1 MTQKKEE
8 KMKWSDVFNDTGLV
22 ATMKTV
28 DETKT
33 LDLFDNTDTIETFDF
48 MLDNE
53 LADKM
58 VAPIVE
64 RPVVADS
71 ENGANKVAKYILLK
85 YYDNWKRIK
94 DALLMQYDI
103 EYDGGSIK
111 TVDITENNNGNV
123 NENNQHK
130 EQVNAF
136 NETTAVDSQNY
147 TDTNAQT
154 DSHDRTYHEETVNKA
169 NSVEFTHSDVIEKEI
184 KMRNENTYFDIL
196 KNDIEKELTLW
207 VYDVD
212 C

>member
-1 MTQKKEE
+1 
-8 KMKWSDVFNDTGLV
+8 MKWFDVFDENGLV
-22 ATMKTV
+22 NAMKSV

-33 LDLFDNTDTIETFDF
+33 LALFDDPDTIETFDF
-48 MLDNE
+48 MLNNE

-64 RPVVADS
+64 RPVTTDS
-71 ENGANKVAKYILLK
+71 VNGVNKVAKYVLLK

-94 DALLMQYDI
+94 DALLMRYDI

-111 TVDITENNNGNV
+111 TVDITETNNGNV

-154 DSHDRTYHEETVNKA
+154 DNHDRTYHEEMINKA
-169 NSVEFTHSDVIEKEI
+169 NSVEFTHSDVVEKEI
-184 KMRNENTYFDIL
+184 KMRIANTYFDIL

-207 VYDVD
+207 IYDVD

>member
-1 MTQKKEE
+1 
-8 KMKWSDVFNDTGLV
+8 MKWIDVFNDTGLV
-22 ATMKTV
+22 NAMKSV

-33 LDLFDNTDTIETFDF
+33 LALFDSQDTIDTFDF
-48 MLDNE
+48 MLNNE

-64 RPVVADS
+64 RPVTTET
-71 ENGANKVAKYILLK
+71 ENGVNKVAKYVLLK

-94 DALLMQYDI
+94 DALLLQYDI

-111 TVDITENNNGNV
+111 TVDIIENNNGNV

-136 NETTAVDSQNY
+136 NETNAVDSQNY

-154 DSHDRTYHEETVNKA
+154 DSHDRTYHEEMVNKA
-169 NSVEFTHSDVIEKEI
+169 NSVEFTHSDVVEKEI
-184 KMRNENTYFDIL
+184 KMRNQNTYFDIL

-207 VYDVD
+207 IYDID

>member
-1 MTQKKEE
+1 
-8 KMKWSDVFNDTGLV
+8 MKWIDVFKNNGLV
-22 ATMKTV
+22 NVMKTV

-33 LDLFDNTDTIETFDF
+33 LALFDNTDTIETFDF
-48 MLDNE
+48 MLNSE

-64 RPVVADS
+64 NPVTVDKV
-71 ENGANKVAKYILLK
+71 NGVNKVAKYVLLK

-94 DALLMQYDI
+94 DALLMVYDI

-147 TDTNAQT
+147 TDTNAQN
-154 DSHDRTYHEETVNKA
+154 DNHERTYHEEMVNKA
-169 NSVEFTHSDVIEKEI
+169 NSVEFTHSDVVEKEI
-184 KMRNENTYFDIL
+184 KMRNTNNYFDIL

>member
-1 MTQKKEE
+1 
-8 KMKWSDVFNDTGLV
+8 MKWIDVFNDTGLV
-22 ATMKTV
+22 NAMKSV

-33 LDLFDNTDTIETFDF
+33 LALFDDQDTIDTFDF
-48 MLDNE
+48 MLNNE

-58 VAPIVE
+58 VSPIVE
-64 RPVVADS
+64 RPVTTDHI
-71 ENGANKVAKYILLK
+71 NGVNKVAKYVLLK

-94 DALLMQYDI
+94 DALLLQYDI

-111 TVDITENNNGNV
+111 TVDITETNDGNV

-154 DSHDRTYHEETVNKA
+154 DNHERTYHEEMVNKA
-169 NSVEFTHSDVIEKEI
+169 NSVEFTHSDVVEKEI
-184 KMRNENTYFDIL
+184 KMRNQNTYFDIL

-207 VYDVD
+207 IYDID

>member
-1 MTQKKEE
+1 
-8 KMKWSDVFNDTGLV
+8 MKWIDVFNDNGLV
-22 ATMKTV
+22 NAMKTV

-33 LDLFDNTDTIETFDF
+33 LALFDDTDTIGTFDF
-48 MLDNE
+48 MLNNE

-64 RPVVADS
+64 RPVADDHI
-71 ENGANKVAKYILLK
+71 NGVNIVAKHVLLK

-94 DALLMQYDI
+94 DALLMKYDI

-111 TVDITENNNGNV
+111 TVDITESNNGNV

-136 NETTAVDSQNY
+136 NETSAVDSQNY

-154 DSHDRTYHEETVNKA
+154 KNNDRTYHEEVVNKA
-169 NSVEFTHSDVIEKEI
+169 NSVEFTHSDVVEKEI
-184 KMRNENTYFDIL
+184 KMRNTNNYFDIL
-196 KNDIEKELTLW
+196 RDDIEKELTLW
-207 VYDVD
+207 IYDVD

>member
-1 MTQKKEE
+1 
-8 KMKWSDVFNDTGLV
+8 MKWIDVFKNNGLV
-22 ATMKTV
+22 SVMKTV

-33 LDLFDNTDTIETFDF
+33 LALFDNTDTIETFDF
-48 MLDNE
+48 MLNNE

-64 RPVVADS
+64 KPVIADHV
-71 ENGANKVAKYILLK
+71 NGINKVAKYVLLK

-94 DALLMQYDI
+94 DAFLLNYDI

-111 TVDITENNNGNV
+111 TVNITENNNGNV

-154 DSHDRTYHEETVNKA
+154 DNHERTYHEEVVNKA
-169 NSVEFTHSDVIEKEI
+169 NSVEFTHSDVVEKEI
-184 KMRNENTYFDIL
+184 KMRNTNNYFDIL
-196 KNDIEKELTLW
+196 KNDIEKELTLL

>member
-1 MTQKKEE
+1 
-8 KMKWSDVFNDTGLV
+8 MKWIDVFNDTGLV
-22 ATMKTV
+22 NAMKSV

-33 LDLFDNTDTIETFDF
+33 LALFDDPDTIETFDF
-48 MLDNE
+48 MLNNE

-64 RPVVADS
+64 RPVTTDHI
-71 ENGANKVAKYILLK
+71 NGVNKVAKYVLLK

-94 DALLMQYDI
+94 DALLLQYDI

-111 TVDITENNNGNV
+111 TVDITETNDGNV

-154 DSHDRTYHEETVNKA
+154 DNHERTYHEEMVNKA
-169 NSVEFTHSDVIEKEI
+169 NSVEFTHSDVVEKEI
-184 KMRNENTYFDIL
+184 KMRNQNTYFDIL

-207 VYDVD
+207 IYDID

>member
-1 MTQKKEE
+1 
-8 KMKWSDVFNDTGLV
+8 MKWIDIFKDNGLV
-22 ATMKTV
+22 SVMKTV

-33 LDLFDNTDTIETFDF
+33 LALFDNADTIETFDF
-48 MLDNE
+48 MLNSE

-64 RPVVADS
+64 RPVTDDKV
-71 ENGANKVAKYILLK
+71 NGVNKVAKYVLLK

-94 DALLMQYDI
+94 DALLMVYDI

-111 TVDITENNNGNV
+111 TVDISETNNGNV

-147 TDTNAQT
+147 TDTNAQN
-154 DSHDRTYHEETVNKA
+154 DNHERTYHEEMVNKA
-169 NSVEFTHSDVIEKEI
+169 NSVEFTHSDVVEKEI
-184 KMRNENTYFDIL
+184 KMRNTNNYFDIL

>member
-1 MTQKKEE
+1 
-8 KMKWSDVFNDTGLV
+8 MKWIDVFKENGLV
-22 ATMKTV
+22 SVMKTV

-33 LDLFDNTDTIETFDF
+33 LALFDDLDTIETFDF
-48 MLDNE
+48 MLNNE

-58 VAPIVE
+58 VSPIVE
-64 RPVVADS
+64 RPVTTDS
-71 ENGANKVAKYILLK
+71 VNGVNKVAKYILLK
-85 YYDNWKRIK
+85 YYNNWKRIK
-94 DALLMQYDI
+94 DALLLQYDI

-154 DSHDRTYHEETVNKA
+154 DNHDRTYHEEMVNKA
-169 NSVEFTHSDVIEKEI
+169 NSVEFTHSDVVEKEI
-184 KMRNENTYFDIL
+184 KMRNQNTYFDIL

-207 VYDVD
+207 IYDID

>member
-1 MTQKKEE
+1 
-8 KMKWSDVFNDTGLV
+8 MKWIDVFNDTGL
-22 ATMKTV
+22 ANAMKTV

-33 LDLFDNTDTIETFDF
+33 LALFDDQDTIDTFDF
-48 MLDNE
+48 MLNNE

-64 RPVVADS
+64 RPFISDNVNAGSKIARYV
-71 ENGANKVAKYILLK
+71 LLK

-94 DALLMQYDI
+94 DALLMRYDI

-111 TVDITENNNGNV
+111 TVDITENNSGNV

-154 DSHDRTYHEETVNKA
+154 DNHDRTYHEEVINKA

>member
-1 MTQKKEE
+1 
-8 KMKWSDVFNDTGLV
+8 MKWIDVFKNNGLV
-22 ATMKTV
+22 SVMKTV

-33 LDLFDNTDTIETFDF
+33 LALFDNADTIETFDF
-48 MLDNE
+48 MLNSE

-64 RPVVADS
+64 RPVTVDNV
-71 ENGANKVAKYILLK
+71 NGINKVAKYVLLK

-94 DALLMQYDI
+94 DALLMVYDI

-111 TVDITENNNGNV
+111 TVDISETNSGNV

-154 DSHDRTYHEETVNKA
+154 DNNERTYHEEMINKA
-169 NSVEFTHSDVIEKEI
+169 NSVEFTHSDVVEKEI
-184 KMRNENTYFDIL
+184 KMRNTNNYFDIL

-207 VYDVD
+207 VYDID

>member
-1 MTQKKEE
+1 
-8 KMKWSDVFNDTGLV
+8 MKWIDVFNDTGLV
-22 ATMKTV
+22 NVMKTV

-33 LDLFDNTDTIETFDF
+33 LALFDNADTIETFDF
-48 MLDNE
+48 MLNSE

-64 RPVVADS
+64 RPVTDDRV
-71 ENGANKVAKYILLK
+71 NGVNKVAKYVLLK

-94 DALLMQYDI
+94 DALLMVYDI

-111 TVDITENNNGNV
+111 TVDISETNNGNI

-147 TDTNAQT
+147 TDTNAQN
-154 DSHDRTYHEETVNKA
+154 DNHERTYHEEMVNKA
-169 NSVEFTHSDVIEKEI
+169 NSVEFTHSDVVEKEI
-184 KMRNENTYFDIL
+184 KMRNTNNYFDIL

-207 VYDVD
+207 IYDID

>member
-1 MTQKKEE
+1 
-8 KMKWSDVFNDTGLV
+8 MKWIDVFKNNGLV
-22 ATMKTV
+22 SVMKTV

-33 LDLFDNTDTIETFDF
+33 LALFDNADTIETFDF
-48 MLDNE
+48 MLNSE

-58 VAPIVE
+58 VSPIVE
-64 RPVVADS
+64 RPVTDDKV
-71 ENGANKVAKYILLK
+71 NGVNKVAKYVLLK

-94 DALLMQYDI
+94 DALLMVYDI

-111 TVDITENNNGNV
+111 TVDISETNNGNV

-154 DSHDRTYHEETVNKA
+154 DNNERTYHEEMVNKA
-169 NSVEFTHSDVIEKEI
+169 NSVEFTHSDVVEKEI
-184 KMRNENTYFDIL
+184 KMRNTNNYFDIL

>member
-1 MTQKKEE
+1 
-8 KMKWSDVFNDTGLV
+8 MKWFDVFNENGLV
-22 ATMKTV
+22 SVMKTV

-33 LDLFDNTDTIETFDF
+33 LALFDDPDTIETFDF
-48 MLDNE
+48 MLNNE

-58 VAPIVE
+58 VSPIVE
-64 RPVVADS
+64 RPVTTDS
-71 ENGANKVAKYILLK
+71 VNGVNKVAKYVLLK

-94 DALLMQYDI
+94 DALLMKYDI

-111 TVDITENNNGNV
+111 TVDITETNDGNV

-154 DSHDRTYHEETVNKA
+154 DNHQRTYHEEMVNKA
-169 NSVEFTHSDVIEKEI
+169 NSVEFTHSDVVEKEI
-184 KMRNENTYFDIL
+184 KMRIANTYFDIL

-207 VYDVD
+207 IYDVD

>member
-1 MTQKKEE
+1 
-8 KMKWSDVFNDTGLV
+8 MKWIDVFNDTGLV
-22 ATMKTV
+22 NAMKSV

-33 LDLFDNTDTIETFDF
+33 LALFDNTDTIETFDF
-48 MLDNE
+48 MLNNE

-58 VAPIVE
+58 VSPIVE
-64 RPVVADS
+64 NPVTVDNV
-71 ENGANKVAKYILLK
+71 NGINKVAKYVLLK

-94 DALLMQYDI
+94 DALLMVYDI

-111 TVDITENNNGNV
+111 TVDISETNNGNV

-136 NETTAVDSQNY
+136 NETNAVDSQNY
-147 TDTNAQT
+147 TDTNAQN
-154 DSHDRTYHEETVNKA
+154 DNHERTYHEEMVNKA
-169 NSVEFTHSDVIEKEI
+169 NSVEFTHSDVVEKEI
-184 KMRNENTYFDIL
+184 KMRNTNNYFDIL

-207 VYDVD
+207 IYDID

>member
-1 MTQKKEE
+1 
-8 KMKWSDVFNDTGLV
+8 MKWIDIFNDNGL
-22 ATMKTV
+22 ANAMKTV

-33 LDLFDNTDTIETFDF
+33 LALFDDTDTIETFDF
-48 MLDNE
+48 MLNNE

-64 RPVVADS
+64 RPVTDDQI
-71 ENGANKVAKYILLK
+71 NGVNKVAKYVLLK
-85 YYDNWKRIK
+85 FYDNWKRIK
-94 DALLMQYDI
+94 DALLLQYDI

-136 NETTAVDSQNY
+136 NETNAVDSQNY

-154 DSHDRTYHEETVNKA
+154 DNHDRTYHEEMVNKA
-169 NSVEFTHSDVIEKEI
+169 NSVEFTHSDVVEKEI
-184 KMRNENTYFDIL
+184 KMRNQNTYFDIL

>member
-1 MTQKKEE
+1 
-8 KMKWSDVFNDTGLV
+8 MKWIDVFKDNGLV
-22 ATMKTV
+22 SVMKTV

-33 LDLFDNTDTIETFDF
+33 LALFDDQDTIDIFDF
-48 MLDNE
+48 MLNNE

-58 VAPIVE
+58 VSPIVE
-64 RPVVADS
+64 RPVTTDHI
-71 ENGANKVAKYILLK
+71 NGVNKVAKYVLLK

-94 DALLMQYDI
+94 DALLLQYDI

-111 TVDITENNNGNV
+111 TVDITESNNGNV

-154 DSHDRTYHEETVNKA
+154 NNNDRTYHEEMINKA
-169 NSVEFTHSDVIEKEI
+169 NSVEFTHSDVVEKEI
-184 KMRNENTYFDIL
+184 KMRNQNTYFDIL

-207 VYDVD
+207 IYDID

>member
-1 MTQKKEE
+1 
-8 KMKWSDVFNDTGLV
+8 MKWFDVFKDNGLV
-22 ATMKTV
+22 SVMKTV

-33 LDLFDNTDTIETFDF
+33 LSLFDDLDTIETFDF
-48 MLDNE
+48 MLNNE

-58 VAPIVE
+58 VSPIVE
-64 RPVVADS
+64 RPVTTDS
-71 ENGANKVAKYILLK
+71 VNGVNKVAKYVLLK
-85 YYDNWKRIK
+85 HYDNWKRIK

-111 TVDITENNNGNV
+111 TVDITETNDGNV

-154 DSHDRTYHEETVNKA
+154 DNHQRTYHEEMVNKA
-169 NSVEFTHSDVIEKEI
+169 NSVEFTHSDVVEKEI
-184 KMRNENTYFDIL
+184 KMRIANTYFDIL

>member
-1 MTQKKEE
+1 
-8 KMKWSDVFNDTGLV
+8 MKWLDVFNENGLV
-22 ATMKTV
+22 SVMKTV

-33 LDLFDNTDTIETFDF
+33 LALFDDPDTIETFDF
-48 MLDNE
+48 MLNNE

-64 RPVVADS
+64 RPVTTDS
-71 ENGANKVAKYILLK
+71 VNGVNIVAKYVLLK
-85 YYDNWKRIK
+85 YYDTWKRIK

-111 TVDITENNNGNV
+111 TVDITETNDGNV

-154 DSHDRTYHEETVNKA
+154 DNHNRTYHEEMVNKA
-169 NSVEFTHSDVIEKEI
+169 NSVEFTHSDVVEKEI
-184 KMRNENTYFDIL
+184 KMRNTNNYFDIL

-207 VYDVD
+207 IYDAD

>member
-1 MTQKKEE
+1 
-8 KMKWSDVFNDTGLV
+8 MKWIDVFNDTGLV
-22 ATMKTV
+22 NAMKSV

-33 LDLFDNTDTIETFDF
+33 LALFDDQDTIDTFDF
-48 MLDNE
+48 MLNNE

-64 RPVVADS
+64 RPVMTDKVNAES
-71 ENGANKVAKYILLK
+71 KVAKYVLLK

-94 DALLMQYDI
+94 DALLLQYDI

-111 TVDITENNNGNV
+111 TVDITETNNGNV

-154 DSHDRTYHEETVNKA
+154 DNNERTYHEEMVNKA
-169 NSVEFTHSDVIEKEI
+169 NSVEFTHSDVVEKEI
-184 KMRNENTYFDIL
+184 KMRNQNTYFDIL

-207 VYDVD
+207 IYDVD

>member
-1 MTQKKEE
+1 
-8 KMKWSDVFNDTGLV
+8 MKWFDVFKDNGLV
-22 ATMKTV
+22 SVMKTV

-33 LDLFDNTDTIETFDF
+33 LALFDDQDTIETFDF
-48 MLDNE
+48 MLNNE

-58 VAPIVE
+58 VSPIVE
-64 RPVVADS
+64 RPVTTDHI
-71 ENGANKVAKYILLK
+71 NGVNKVAKYVLLK

-94 DALLMQYDI
+94 DALLLQYDI

-111 TVDITENNNGNV
+111 TVDITETNNGNV

-154 DSHDRTYHEETVNKA
+154 NNNDRTYHEEMVNKA
-169 NSVEFTHSDVIEKEI
+169 NSVEFTHSDVVEKEI
-184 KMRNENTYFDIL
+184 KMRNQNTYFDIL

-207 VYDVD
+207 IYDID

>member
-1 MTQKKEE
+1 
-8 KMKWSDVFNDTGLV
+8 MKWIDVFNDTGLV
-22 ATMKTV
+22 NAMKSV

-33 LDLFDNTDTIETFDF
+33 LTLFDNQDTIETFDF
-48 MLDNE
+48 MLNNE

-58 VAPIVE
+58 VSPIVE
-64 RPVVADS
+64 RPVTTDHI
-71 ENGANKVAKYILLK
+71 NGVNKVAKYVLLK

-94 DALLMQYDI
+94 DALLLQYDI

-111 TVDITENNNGNV
+111 TVDITETNDGNV

-136 NETTAVDSQNY
+136 NETNAVDSQNY

-154 DSHDRTYHEETVNKA
+154 DNHERTYHEEMINKA
-169 NSVEFTHSDVIEKEI
+169 NSVEFTHSDVVEKEI
-184 KMRNENTYFDIL
+184 KMRNTNNYFDIL

-207 VYDVD
+207 IYDVD

>member
-1 MTQKKEE
+1 
-8 KMKWSDVFNDTGLV
+8 MKWIDVFNDTGLV
-22 ATMKTV
+22 NAMKSV

-33 LDLFDNTDTIETFDF
+33 LALFDNQDTIDTFDF
-48 MLDNE
+48 MLNNE

-58 VAPIVE
+58 VSPIVE
-64 RPVVADS
+64 RPVTTNHI
-71 ENGANKVAKYILLK
+71 NGVNKVAKYVLLK

-94 DALLMQYDI
+94 DALLLQYDI

-111 TVDITENNNGNV
+111 TVDITETNDGNV

-154 DSHDRTYHEETVNKA
+154 DNHERTYHEEVVNKA
-169 NSVEFTHSDVIEKEI
+169 NSVEFTHSDVVEKEI
-184 KMRNENTYFDIL
+184 KMRNQNTYFDIL

-207 VYDVD
+207 IYDID

>member
-1 MTQKKEE
+1 
-8 KMKWSDVFNDTGLV
+8 MKWLDVFKDNGLV
-22 ATMKTV
+22 SVMKTV

-33 LDLFDNTDTIETFDF
+33 LTLFDDQDTIETFDF
-48 MLDNE
+48 MLNNE

-58 VAPIVE
+58 VSPIVE
-64 RPVVADS
+64 RPVTTDS
-71 ENGANKVAKYILLK
+71 VNGVNKVAKYVLLK

-94 DALLMQYDI
+94 DALLMRYDI

-111 TVDITENNNGNV
+111 TVDITETNNGNV

-154 DSHDRTYHEETVNKA
+154 DNHDRTYHEEMVNKA
-169 NSVEFTHSDVIEKEI
+169 NSVEFTHSDVVEKEI
-184 KMRNENTYFDIL
+184 KMRNTNNYFDIL

-207 VYDVD
+207 IYDVD

>member
-1 MTQKKEE
+1 
-8 KMKWSDVFNDTGLV
+8 MKWIDVFKDNGLV
-22 ATMKTV
+22 SVMKTV

-33 LDLFDNTDTIETFDF
+33 LALFDNIDTIETFDF
-48 MLDNE
+48 MLNSE

-64 RPVVADS
+64 RPVTDDKA
-71 ENGANKVAKYILLK
+71 NGVNKVAKYVLLK

-94 DALLMQYDI
+94 DALLMVYDI

-111 TVDITENNNGNV
+111 TVDISETNNGNV

-154 DSHDRTYHEETVNKA
+154 DNNERTYHEEMVNKA
-169 NSVEFTHSDVIEKEI
+169 NSVEFTHSDVVEKEI
-184 KMRNENTYFDIL
+184 KMRNTNNYFDIL

-207 VYDVD
+207 VYDVE

>member
-1 MTQKKEE
+1 
-8 KMKWSDVFNDTGLV
+8 MKWFDVFNENGLV
-22 ATMKTV
+22 SVMKTV

-33 LDLFDNTDTIETFDF
+33 LALFDDQDTIETFDF
-48 MLDNE
+48 MLNNE

-58 VAPIVE
+58 VSPIVE
-64 RPVVADS
+64 RPVTTDS
-71 ENGANKVAKYILLK
+71 VNGVNKVAKYVLLK
-85 YYDNWKRIK
+85 HYDNWKRIK

-111 TVDITENNNGNV
+111 TVDITETNDGNV

-154 DSHDRTYHEETVNKA
+154 DNHQRTYHEEMINKA
-169 NSVEFTHSDVIEKEI
+169 NSVEFTHSDVVEKEI
-184 KMRNENTYFDIL
+184 KMRIANTYFDIL

-207 VYDVD
+207 IYDVD

>member
-1 MTQKKEE
+1 
-8 KMKWSDVFNDTGLV
+8 MKWIDVFNDTGLV
-22 ATMKTV
+22 NAMKSV

-33 LDLFDNTDTIETFDF
+33 LALFDNQDTIETFDF
-48 MLDNE
+48 MLNNE

-64 RPVVADS
+64 RPVMTDKVNAES
-71 ENGANKVAKYILLK
+71 KVAKYVLLK

-94 DALLMQYDI
+94 DALLLQYDI

-111 TVDITENNNGNV
+111 TVDITETNNGNV

-154 DSHDRTYHEETVNKA
+154 DNHDRTYHEEMINKA
-169 NSVEFTHSDVIEKEI
+169 NSVEFTHSDVVEKEI
-184 KMRNENTYFDIL
+184 KMRNQNTYFDIL

-207 VYDVD
+207 IYDID

>member
-1 MTQKKEE
+1 
-8 KMKWSDVFNDTGLV
+8 MKWFDVFKNNGLV
-22 ATMKTV
+22 SVMKTV

-33 LDLFDNTDTIETFDF
+33 LALFDDPDTIETFDF
-48 MLDNE
+48 MLNNE

-58 VAPIVE
+58 VSPIVE
-64 RPVVADS
+64 RPVTTDS
-71 ENGANKVAKYILLK
+71 VNGVNKVAKYVLLK
-85 YYDNWKRIK
+85 HYDNWKRIK

-111 TVDITENNNGNV
+111 TVDITETNDGNV

-154 DSHDRTYHEETVNKA
+154 DNHQRTYHEEMVNKA
-169 NSVEFTHSDVIEKEI
+169 NSVEFTHSDVVEKEI
-184 KMRNENTYFDIL
+184 KMRIANTYFDIL

-207 VYDVD
+207 IYDVD

>member
-1 MTQKKEE
+1 
-8 KMKWSDVFNDTGLV
+8 MKWFDVFKENGLISV
-22 ATMKTV
+22 MKTV

-33 LDLFDNTDTIETFDF
+33 LALFDDQDTIDTFDF
-48 MLDNE
+48 MLNNE

-64 RPVVADS
+64 RPVMTDKVNAES
-71 ENGANKVAKYILLK
+71 KVAKYILLK

-94 DALLMQYDI
+94 DALLLQYDI

-111 TVDITENNNGNV
+111 TVDITETNNGNV

-154 DSHDRTYHEETVNKA
+154 DNNERTYHEEMVNKA
-169 NSVEFTHSDVIEKEI
+169 NSVEFTHSDVVEKEI
-184 KMRNENTYFDIL
+184 KMRNQNTYFDIL

-207 VYDVD
+207 IYDID

>member
-1 MTQKKEE
+1 
-8 KMKWSDVFNDTGLV
+8 MKWFDVFNENGLINV
-22 ATMKTV
+22 MKTV
-28 DETKT
+28 DETKP
-33 LDLFDNTDTIETFDF
+33 LALFDDPDTIETFDF
-48 MLDNE
+48 MLNNE

-58 VAPIVE
+58 VSPIVE
-64 RPVVADS
+64 RPVTTDS
-71 ENGANKVAKYILLK
+71 VNGVNKVAKYVLLK

-111 TVDITENNNGNV
+111 TVDITETNNGNV

-154 DSHDRTYHEETVNKA
+154 DNHERTYHEEMVNKA
-169 NSVEFTHSDVIEKEI
+169 NSVEFTHSDVVEKEI
-184 KMRNENTYFDIL
+184 KMRNTNNYFDIL

-207 VYDVD
+207 IYDVD

>member
-1 MTQKKEE
+1 
-8 KMKWSDVFNDTGLV
+8 MKWIDVFKENGLV
-22 ATMKTV
+22 SVMKTV

-33 LDLFDNTDTIETFDF
+33 LALFDDQDTIDTFDF
-48 MLDNE
+48 MLNNE

-64 RPVVADS
+64 RPVMTDKVNAES
-71 ENGANKVAKYILLK
+71 KVAKYVLLK

-94 DALLMQYDI
+94 DALLLQYDI

-154 DSHDRTYHEETVNKA
+154 NNNDRTYHEEMVNKA
-169 NSVEFTHSDVIEKEI
+169 NSVEFTHSDVVEKEI
-184 KMRNENTYFDIL
+184 KMRNQNTYFDIL

-207 VYDVD
+207 IYDVD

>member
-1 MTQKKEE
+1 MKRRI
-8 KMKWSDVFNDTGLV
+8 KMKWIDVFNDTGLV
-22 ATMKTV
+22 NAMKSV

-33 LDLFDNTDTIETFDF
+33 LALFDNQDTIDTFDF
-48 MLDNE
+48 MLNNE

-58 VAPIVE
+58 VSPIVE
-64 RPVVADS
+64 RPVMTDKVNAES
-71 ENGANKVAKYILLK
+71 KVAKYVLLK

-94 DALLMQYDI
+94 DALLLQYDI

-111 TVDITENNNGNV
+111 TVDISENNNGNV

-154 DSHDRTYHEETVNKA
+154 DNHERTYHEEMVNKA
-169 NSVEFTHSDVIEKEI
+169 NSVEFTHSDVIAKEI
-184 KMRNENTYFDIL
+184 KMRDENTYFDIL

-207 VYDVD
+207 IYDID

>member
-1 MTQKKEE
+1 
-8 KMKWSDVFNDTGLV
+8 MKWIDVFKNNGLV
-22 ATMKTV
+22 NVMKTV

-33 LDLFDNTDTIETFDF
+33 LALFDNPDTIETFDF
-48 MLDNE
+48 MLNSE

-64 RPVVADS
+64 RPVTDDKV
-71 ENGANKVAKYILLK
+71 NGVNKVARYVLLK

-94 DALLMQYDI
+94 DALLMVYDI

-111 TVDITENNNGNV
+111 TVDISETNNGNV

-147 TDTNAQT
+147 TDTNAQN
-154 DSHDRTYHEETVNKA
+154 DNHERTYHEEMVNKA
-169 NSVEFTHSDVIEKEI
+169 NSVEFTHSDVVEKEI
-184 KMRNENTYFDIL
+184 KMRNTNNYFDIL

>member
-1 MTQKKEE
+1 
-8 KMKWSDVFNDTGLV
+8 MKWIDVFKDNGLV
-22 ATMKTV
+22 SVMKTV

-33 LDLFDNTDTIETFDF
+33 LALFDDPDTIETFDF
-48 MLDNE
+48 MLNNE

-58 VAPIVE
+58 VSPIVE
-64 RPVVADS
+64 RPVTTDS
-71 ENGANKVAKYILLK
+71 VNGVNKVAKYVLLK

-94 DALLMQYDI
+94 DALLLQYDI

-111 TVDITENNNGNV
+111 TVDITESNNGNV

-154 DSHDRTYHEETVNKA
+154 NNNDRTYHEEMINKA
-169 NSVEFTHSDVIEKEI
+169 NSVEFTHSDVIAKEI
-184 KMRNENTYFDIL
+184 KMRDENTYFDIL

-207 VYDVD
+207 IYDID

>member
-1 MTQKKEE
+1 
-8 KMKWSDVFNDTGLV
+8 MKWFDVFKDNGLV
-22 ATMKTV
+22 SIMKTV

-33 LDLFDNTDTIETFDF
+33 LALFDDPDTIETFDF
-48 MLDNE
+48 MLNNE

-58 VAPIVE
+58 VSPIVE
-64 RPVVADS
+64 RPVTTDS
-71 ENGANKVAKYILLK
+71 VNGVNKVAKYVLLK
-85 YYDNWKRIK
+85 HYDNWKRIK

-111 TVDITENNNGNV
+111 TVDITETNDGNV

-154 DSHDRTYHEETVNKA
+154 DNHQRTYHEEMVNKA
-169 NSVEFTHSDVIEKEI
+169 NSVEFTHSDVVEKEI
-184 KMRNENTYFDIL
+184 KMRIANTYFDIL

-207 VYDVD
+207 IYDVD

>member
-1 MTQKKEE
+1 
-8 KMKWSDVFNDTGLV
+8 MKWIDVFKENGLV
-22 ATMKTV
+22 SVMKTV

-33 LDLFDNTDTIETFDF
+33 LALFDDTDTIETFDF
-48 MLDNE
+48 MLNNE

-58 VAPIVE
+58 VSPIVE
-64 RPVVADS
+64 RPVTTDHI
-71 ENGANKVAKYILLK
+71 NGVNKVAKYILLK

-94 DALLMQYDI
+94 DALLLQYDI

-111 TVDITENNNGNV
+111 TVDITETNDGNV

-154 DSHDRTYHEETVNKA
+154 DNHERTYHEEMVNKA
-169 NSVEFTHSDVIEKEI
+169 NSVEFTHSDVVEKEI
-184 KMRNENTYFDIL
+184 KMRNQNTYFDIL

-207 VYDVD
+207 IYDID

>member
-1 MTQKKEE
+1 
-8 KMKWSDVFNDTGLV
+8 MKWIDVFKDNGLV
-22 ATMKTV
+22 NAMKTV

-33 LDLFDNTDTIETFDF
+33 LALFDDTDTIETFDF
-48 MLDNE
+48 MLNNE

-64 RPVVADS
+64 RPVTVEQA
-71 ENGANKVAKYILLK
+71 NGVNTVAKLLLLK

-94 DALLMQYDI
+94 DALLMKYDI

-136 NETTAVDSQNY
+136 NETSAVDSQNY

-154 DSHDRTYHEETVNKA
+154 DNHDRTYHEEVVNKA
-169 NSVEFTHSDVIEKEI
+169 NSVEFTHSDVVQKEV

>member
-1 MTQKKEE
+1 
-8 KMKWSDVFNDTGLV
+8 MKWIDVFNDTGL
-22 ATMKTV
+22 ANAMKTV

-33 LDLFDNTDTIETFDF
+33 LALFDDQDTIDTFDF
-48 MLDNE
+48 MLNNE

-64 RPVVADS
+64 RPFISDNVNAGS
-71 ENGANKVAKYILLK
+71 KIARYILLK
-85 YYDNWKRIK
+85 YYDSWKRIK

-111 TVDITENNNGNV
+111 TVDITESNNGNV

-154 DSHDRTYHEETVNKA
+154 DNHDRTYHEEVINKA
-169 NSVEFTHSDVIEKEI
+169 NSVEFTHSDVIAKEI
-184 KMRNENTYFDIL
+184 KMRDDNTYFDIL

>member
-1 MTQKKEE
+1 
-8 KMKWSDVFNDTGLV
+8 MKWFDVFKDNGLV
-22 ATMKTV
+22 SVMKTV

-33 LDLFDNTDTIETFDF
+33 LALFDNQDTIETFDF
-48 MLDNE
+48 MLNNE
-53 LADKM
+53 LADKT
-58 VAPIVE
+58 VSPIVE
-64 RPVVADS
+64 RPVTADS
-71 ENGANKVAKYILLK
+71 VNGVNKVAKYVLLK

-94 DALLMQYDI
+94 DALLLQYDI

-111 TVDITENNNGNV
+111 TVDITESNNGNV

-154 DSHDRTYHEETVNKA
+154 NNNDRTYHEEMINKA
-169 NSVEFTHSDVIEKEI
+169 NSVEFTHSDVVEKEI
-184 KMRNENTYFDIL
+184 KMRNTNNYFDIL

-207 VYDVD
+207 IYDVD

>member
-1 MTQKKEE
+1 
-8 KMKWSDVFNDTGLV
+8 MKWLDVFNENGLV
-22 ATMKTV
+22 SVMKTV

-33 LDLFDNTDTIETFDF
+33 LALFDDPDTIETFDF
-48 MLDNE
+48 MLNNE

-58 VAPIVE
+58 VSPIVE
-64 RPVVADS
+64 RPVTTDS
-71 ENGANKVAKYILLK
+71 VNGVNKVAKYVLLK
-85 YYDNWKRIK
+85 HYDNWKRIK

-111 TVDITENNNGNV
+111 TVDITETNDGNV

-154 DSHDRTYHEETVNKA
+154 DNHQRTYHEEMVNKA
-169 NSVEFTHSDVIEKEI
+169 NSVEFTHSDVVEKEI
-184 KMRNENTYFDIL
+184 KMRIANTYFDIL